1 EVINYKEKSNWEK
14 EVLRLTDMRGADLV
28 IEVGGAGTLAKSI
41 ACTRPGGIVSLI
53 GVLAG
58 GESSLS
64 LFPVLMQGIR
74 IQGVIVGNRQDFE
87 NMNKVVSAHKLKPV
101 ISETFPFEKAPEAI
115 AHLRDGKHF
124 GKVCIEIP

>member
-1 EVINYKEKSNWEK
+1 MK
-14 EVLRLTDMRGADLV
+14 GADLV
-28 IEVGGAGTLAKSI
+28 IDVGGAGTLPKSI
-41 ACTRPGGIVSLI
+41 ACTRPWGIVSLI

-58 GESSLS
+58 GESNLS

-87 NMNKVVSAHKLKPV
+87 NMNKVVTAHKLKPV
-101 ISETFPFEKAPEAI
+101 VSHVFPFEQAVEAI

-124 GKVCIEIP
+124 GKVCITLEN